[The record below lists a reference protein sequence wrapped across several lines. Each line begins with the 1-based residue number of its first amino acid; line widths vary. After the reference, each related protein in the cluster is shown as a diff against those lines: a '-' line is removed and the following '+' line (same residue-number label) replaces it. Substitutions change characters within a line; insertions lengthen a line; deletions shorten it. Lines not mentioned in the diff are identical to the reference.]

1 MVKQEGSVAGRK
13 QNGITGNDGSILWY
27 HSLYS
32 TFCVANKVK
41 ICDRF
46 YINLKPRF
54 VLWTRKLEA
63 YGRRRRPKVGAGEW
77 RGTRHEAAPVVL
89 VVLVDAG
96 KPTGAAS
103 TGWRWRM
110 LVEPAEVL
118 YQDGWLVSWV
128 EVGVLG
134 RVAGGLGIQLK
145 WCNESGD
152 I

>member
-1 MVKQEGSVAGRK
+1 LVVEDDGVPAWRLGGFGGINEG
-13 QNGITGNDGSILWY
+13 
-27 HSLYS
+27 
-32 TFCVANKVK
+32 C
-41 ICDRF
+41 
-46 YINLKPRF
+46 
-54 VLWTRKLEA
+54 
-63 YGRRRRPKVGAGEW
+63 GRRRRPRVGAGEW
-77 RGTRHEAAPVVL
+77 RRRRREAALQVVGIL
-89 VVLVDAG
+89 VEAG